1 MAIRPI
7 DDRIVIQVQ
16 EAEETSTGG
25 IVLPDSAKEKP
36 QRGKVIAV
44 GNGRLLSNGNRA
56 ALELEEGRH
65 RHLRQVFRHR
75 RQGRRRRV
83 QDPARERSPRS
94 RRELRRRSTM
104 AKQILFDDEARRK
117 FLAGVEKLARAVKV
131 TLGPSGKNVIMEKA
145 FGSPQITKDG
155 VTVAKEI
162 EVEDPFEN
170 MGAKLIREVA
180 SKTNDVAG
188 DGTTTATVL
197 AEAILRSGQKYLV
210 AGVNPVELRRG
221 IEKAVAKAVDS
232 IHEQS
237 KQVRNKDQ
245 IVSVGTI
252 SANNDPEVGSLL
264 AEAVDKVGKEGVITV
279 EEGKSLD
286 TELEFVEGMSFDK
299 GYVSPYFITDVNSM
313 SSIFEDAYILLSR
326 RRSRTSATCCRSSRR
341 STARA
346 ARS

>member
-1 MAIRPI
+1 
-7 DDRIVIQVQ
+7 
-16 EAEETSTGG
+16 
-25 IVLPDSAKEKP
+25 
-36 QRGKVIAV
+36 
-44 GNGRLLSNGNRA
+44 
-56 ALELEEGRH
+56 
-65 RHLRQVFRHR
+65 
-75 RQGRRRRV
+75 
-83 QDPARERSPRS
+83 
-94 RRELRRRSTM
+94 
-104 AKQILFDDEARRK
+104 
-117 FLAGVEKLARAVKV
+117 
-131 TLGPSGKNVIMEKA
+131 MEKA

-313 SSIFEDAYILLSR
+313 SCIFEDAYILLSEKKISNVRDLLPLLEAVNSKGSPLLIVAEDIENEALAMLVVNRLKGILKSAPSR
-326 RRSRTSATCCRSSRR
+326 RRALVTAARPSSKTSPSS
-341 STARA
+341 RA
-346 ARS
+346 ARSIAMTPAAASRASASRSSAAPRRSRSARTTRRSSRAPARRRTSSLASSRSAA

>member
-1 MAIRPI
+1 
-7 DDRIVIQVQ
+7 
-16 EAEETSTGG
+16 
-25 IVLPDSAKEKP
+25 
-36 QRGKVIAV
+36 
-44 GNGRLLSNGNRA
+44 
-56 ALELEEGRH
+56 
-65 RHLRQVFRHR
+65 
-75 RQGRRRRV
+75 
-83 QDPARERSPRS
+83 
-94 RRELRRRSTM
+94 M

-313 SSIFEDAYILLSR
+313 SCIFEDAYILLSEKKISNVRDLLPLLEAVNSKGSPLLIVAEDIENEALAMLVVNRLKGILNVCAVKAPGFGDR
-326 RRSRTSATCCRSSRR
+326 RKAILEDIAKLTGGEVHQR
-341 STARA
+341 
-346 ARS
+346 